1 MKSEYVKYGI
11 YFFIAVL
18 FVMLLQLYFPNPI
31 NWNKNFNT
39 QNKDPYGLYVFNQEL
54 PNLLKDQKLSKTSLS
69 PYEYFSDSLQNPINE
84 TTFLI
89 VQNNNAFDKSS
100 GIKLLEK
107 VKEGA
112 DLVISLENY
121 YYTFSNFLSDSLQVN
136 FYNEK
141 VNKLYFVHENF
152 SKDTLETKDTYNY
165 IYTVKHPEN
174 HQVLA
179 RMEHNPVFISTKYG
193 KGTIYLSSTPILLT
207 NYYLLNEKK
216 DFSKFTEAFASV
228 IKKKNVIWFDENHD
242 SNSQIQNQ
250 SIFKVLFKHQSL
262 RFAWYTLIIGLI
274 LFIFF
279 YGKRKQRIIPIVE
292 PLKNTTIEYIETV
305 GNLYYQENN
314 HTQLLDKQ
322 IKYALNQIRVEW
334 HIPTQQMDEDFKK
347 RLQQKSLA
355 SEETIN
361 GFVNFITHFDLKH
374 NYSQTDLIRFNE
386 LIEKINIY
394 YGKYRK

>member
-54 PNLLKDQKLSKTSLS
+54 PNLLKDQKLSKTSLT

-89 VQNNNAFDKSS
+89 VQNNNAFDKNS

-121 YYTFSNFLSDSLQVN
+121 YYTFSNFILDSLQVN

-141 VNKLYFVHENF
+141 VNQLYFVHENF
-152 SKDTLETKDTYNY
+152 SKDTLEIKDAYNY
-165 IYTVKHPEN
+165 IYTVKHPEK

-179 RMEHNPVFISTKYG
+179 KMEHNPVFISTKYG

-228 IKKKNVIWFDENHD
+228 IKKKNVIWFDEDHD

-274 LFIFF
+274 LFVFF

-322 IKYALNQIRVEW
+322 IKYVLNQIRVEW

-355 SEETIN
+355 SEEIIN
-361 GFVNFITHFDLKH
+361 DFVSFIIHFDLKH
-374 NYSQTDLIRFNE
+374 NYSQSDLIRFNE
-386 LIEKINIY
+386 LVEKINIY

>member
-89 VQNNNAFDKSS
+89 VQNNNAFDKNS

-107 VKEGA
+107 VKDGA

-121 YYTFSNFLSDSLQVN
+121 YYTFSNFILDSLQVN

-141 VNKLYFVHENF
+141 VNQLYFVHENF
-152 SKDTLETKDTYNY
+152 SKDTLEIKDTYNY

-179 RMEHNPVFISTKYG
+179 KMEHNPVFISTKYG

-216 DFSKFTEAFASV
+216 DFSKFTEAFTSV

-274 LFIFF
+274 LFVFF

-361 GFVNFITHFDLKH
+361 DFVNFITHFDLKH

-386 LIEKINIY
+386 LVEKINIY

>member
-69 PYEYFSDSLQNPINE
+69 PYEYFSDSLQSPINE

-89 VQNNNAFDKSS
+89 IQNNNAFDKSS

-141 VNKLYFVHENF
+141 VNQLYFVHENF
-152 SKDTLETKDTYNY
+152 SKDTLEIKDAYNY
-165 IYTVKHPEN
+165 IYTVKYPEN

-179 RMEHNPVFISTKYG
+179 KMEHNPVFISTKYG

-216 DFSKFTEAFASV
+216 DFSKFTEAFTSV
-228 IKKKNVIWFDENHD
+228 IKKKNVIWFDEHHD

-274 LFIFF
+274 LFVFF

-322 IKYALNQIRVEW
+322 IKYALNQIRIEW

-361 GFVNFITHFDLKH
+361 DFVSFITHFDLKH

-386 LIEKINIY
+386 LVEKINIY

>member
-89 VQNNNAFDKSS
+89 VQNNNAFDKNS

-107 VKEGA
+107 VKDGA

-121 YYTFSNFLSDSLQVN
+121 YYTFSNFILDSLQVN

-141 VNKLYFVHENF
+141 VNQLYFVHENF
-152 SKDTLETKDTYNY
+152 SKDTLEIKDTYNY

-179 RMEHNPVFISTKYG
+179 KMEHNPVFISTKYG

-216 DFSKFTEAFASV
+216 DFSKFTEAFTSV

-274 LFIFF
+274 LFVFF

-361 GFVNFITHFDLKH
+361 DFVSFITHFDLKH
-374 NYSQTDLIRFNE
+374 NYSQSDLIRFNE
-386 LIEKINIY
+386 LVEKINIY

>member
-54 PNLLKDQKLSKTSLS
+54 PNLLKDQKLNKTSLS
-69 PYEYFSDSLQNPINE
+69 PYEYFSDSLQSPINE

-141 VNKLYFVHENF
+141 LNKLYFVHENF
-152 SKDTLETKDTYNY
+152 SKDTLEIKDTYNY

-274 LFIFF
+274 LFVFF
-279 YGKRKQRIIPIVE
+279 YGKRKQRIIPILE

-361 GFVNFITHFDLKH
+361 DFVNFITHFDLKH
-374 NYSQTDLIRFNE
+374 NYSQSDLIRFNE

>member
-69 PYEYFSDSLQNPINE
+69 PYEYFSDSLQSPINE

-121 YYTFSNFLSDSLQVN
+121 YYTFSNFILDSLEVN
-136 FYNEK
+136 YYNEK
-141 VNKLYFVHENF
+141 VNQLYFVHENF
-152 SKDTLETKDTYNY
+152 SKDTLEIKDAYNY

-179 RMEHNPVFISTKYG
+179 KMEHNPVFISTKYG

-216 DFSKFTEAFASV
+216 DFSKFTEAFTSV
-228 IKKKNVIWFDENHD
+228 IKKKNVIWFDEYHD
-242 SNSQIQNQ
+242 LNAQIQNQ
-250 SIFKVLFKHQSL
+250 SIFKVLFKHKSL

-274 LFIFF
+274 LFVFF

-334 HIPTQQMDEDFKK
+334 HITTQLMD
-347 RLQQKSLA
+347 
-355 SEETIN
+355 
-361 GFVNFITHFDLKH
+361 
-374 NYSQTDLIRFNE
+374 
-386 LIEKINIY
+386 
-394 YGKYRK
+394 